1 MGSLVL
7 LDLMGGVAL
16 LLWGLHMVH
25 SGILRAFGPN
35 LRHLLG
41 RALGNRLTAFSA
53 GLGLTALLQSSTA
66 TALITSS
73 FTSEGLVSL
82 VPALAIMLGANVGT
96 TLIVQVLSFNI
107 AAVAPVLFIV
117 GLVAFRSGPRSRIKD
132 VGRVFIGLGLML
144 LALHILLNT
153 LAPAEN
159 APGVRVF
166 MNAITGDPILCILF
180 AAVITWLVHSSVAS
194 VLLVMSLAYAHFITP
209 PAALALVLGANLGS
223 AINPLVEGARRDNP
237 ASYRLPLG
245 NLINRVAGILLVA
258 PFLGPIAEL
267 LQSWQPDLAK
277 ATALF
282 HIAFNVA
289 TAVAFIGLLDGLAA
303 ILKKLLPER
312 VREADPSGPRYLDES
327 ALETPSLALADA
339 ARETLH
345 MGDHV
350 EIMLRKVMA
359 AMMTNDR
366 ALVDQVTQMDNS
378 VDSLDEAIKLYV
390 TKLTRGSLDEREGQR
405 AMEIVSFAINLEHI
419 GDIIDKNLSELAT
432 KKIKRRFQFSAEGA
446 EELSAFHKRTMD
458 SLRIAFGVFMS
469 GDVNEARKLLAEKS
483 ALRNAELAAT
493 ERHLDRLR
501 EGRPETIE
509 TTSLHL
515 DVLRDLRRI
524 HSHICSVAIPCS
536 MPPAN
541 SPPIA
546 APRRFWPHC
555 RRRCT
560 AADKST
566 IQRLRCA
573 AAVLHDQHDV
583 SDVDDRR
590 HRLAEDDHRL
600 TLGDA
605 VDQRHQP
612 ASHREEPERHR
623 HHALSGALAR
633 NPLHQETGGEQQLRD
648 QPEGQPEIEL
658 GDEYV
663 VEIVAKR
670 LAVLNQHQ
678 ITSVAMGVGFL
689 RRISHHTP
697 ARSMIPIHS
706 RSKKP

>member
-25 SGILRAFGPN
+25 SGILRAFGPD
-35 LRHLLG
+35 LRLLLAK
-41 RALGNRLTAFSA
+41 ALSNRFSAFGA

-96 TLIVQVLSFNI
+96 TLIVQILSFNI
-107 AAVAPVLFIV
+107 AAVAPVLFLI
-117 GLVAFRSGPRSRIKD
+117 GLVAFRSGARSRIKD
-132 VGRVFIGLGLML
+132 IGRVFIGLGLML

-166 MNAITGDPILCILF
+166 MNAITGDPVLCILF
-180 AAVITWLVHSSVAS
+180 AAIVTWLVHSSVAS
-194 VLLVMSLAYAHFITP
+194 VLLIMSLAYAHFVTP
-209 PAALALVLGANLGS
+209 YAALALVLGANLGS
-223 AINPLVEGARRDNP
+223 AINPIVEGARRDNP

-245 NLINRVAGILLVA
+245 NLVNRLAGILLVA
-258 PFLGPIAEL
+258 PFLQPIADL
-267 LQSWQPDLAK
+267 LISWQPDIAK

-282 HIAFNVA
+282 HIAFNVV
-289 TAVAFIGLLDGLAA
+289 TAAIFIGLLDGMARL
-303 ILKKLLPER
+303 LKALLPER
-312 VREADPSGPRYLDES
+312 AKATDPSGPRYLDES

-366 ALVDQVTQMDNS
+366 ALVDQVSQMDNS

-469 GDVNEARKLLAEKS
+469 GDVNEARKLLAEKA

-524 HSHICSVAIPCS
+524 HSHICSVAYPVLD
-536 MPPAN
+536 
-541 SPPIA
+541 A
-546 APRRFWPHC
+546 AGEL
-555 RRRCT
+555 
-560 AADKST
+560 AAYRNT
-566 IQRLRCA
+566 ETEL
-573 AAVLHDQHDV
+573 
-583 SDVDDRR
+583 
-590 HRLAEDDHRL
+590 LAL
-600 TLGDA
+600 
-605 VDQRHQP
+605 P
-612 ASHREEPERHR
+612 
-623 HHALSGALAR
+623 
-633 NPLHQETGGEQQLRD
+633 
-648 QPEGQPEIEL
+648 
-658 GDEYV
+658 
-663 VEIVAKR
+663 
-670 LAVLNQHQ
+670 
-678 ITSVAMGVGFL
+678 
-689 RRISHHTP
+689 TP
-697 ARSMIPIHS
+697 VPGRG
-706 RSKKP
+706 